1 MSRRGRKGIIVLG
14 IGNPDRADDGA
25 GVRVAAQLAGQLP
38 EDAKLLVRS
47 GDILALV
54 DDWAFG
60 DALVCVDAANPM
72 GQPGR
77 VHRFEAA
84 DGRLP
89 QGASLP
95 SSHAFGL
102 AEAIALGRELQTL
115 PKTVVIYA
123 IEGACFDIGAPMT
136 PEVASAV
143 NEVAER
149 IIEEVGQLSRIE
161 TGVLSRA

>member
-1 MSRRGRKGIIVLG
+1 
-14 IGNPDRADDGA
+14 
-25 GVRVAAQLAGQLP
+25 
-38 EDAKLLVRS
+38 
-47 GDILALV
+47 
-54 DDWAFG
+54 
-60 DALVCVDAANPM
+60 
-72 GQPGR
+72 
-77 VHRFEAA
+77 
-84 DGRLP
+84 LP

-149 IIEEVGQLSRIE
+149 IIEEVGRLSRIE